1 MARTPLTRER
11 IVDAAMDLAD
21 EVGLEALSMRKLGDR
36 LGVEAMS
43 LYNHVANKDD
53 LLDGMADAFM
63 ASIDIPSPGDEWKE
77 AMRLRAN
84 SAREQFARHR
94 WALSLVESRPNAGF
108 ETIRYHDAIIGV
120 LREAGFSIEM
130 TAHAFALAQRSLV
143 VKRLVALT
151 FRSRQSGNCR
161 CLTNLA
167 LASATQTRISSPCL
181 TTTCRVGTT
190 TSRRSTSA
198 CRLTTRT
205 CRTRF
210 RTRPAT
216 PSMPGQ
222 AALSR
227 QARR

>member
-1 MARTPLTRER
+1 MSRGNLMARTPLTRER
-11 IVDAAMDLAD
+11 IIDAAMGLAD

-94 WALSLVESRPNAGF
+94 WALSLIESRPNAGF

-130 TAHAFALAQRSLV
+130 TAHAFALLDAFIFGFALQERNIPVEGPEEVGELAAQ
-143 VKRLVALT
+143 
-151 FRSRQSGNCR
+151 
-161 CLTNLA
+161 
-167 LASATQTRISSPCL
+167 
-181 TTTCRVGTT
+181 
-190 TSRRSTSA
+190 
-198 CRLTTRT
+198 
-205 CRTRF
+205 
-210 RTRPAT
+210 
-216 PSMPGQ
+216 MM
-222 AALSR
+222 AALPMDQLPHFAEFVTEHALQPGYDFGDEFAWGLEAVLDQLEHR
-227 QARR
+227 AFG